1 MASDNNTQ
9 TTIRVP
15 ILMWSALVVDL
26 ERRGQGR
33 RESGAFVLGR
43 RKNGSSKATSYLC
56 YDDLDPAS
64 LTGGVDFHA
73 SGYAALW
80 THCRR
85 HQLEVLFDVHTHP
98 GADVR
103 QSEIDRTHPMIPQV
117 DHLAVILPRFG
128 KCSRWSLNET
138 GIYAYQGNYQWQTFG
153 PGKNQCRIRLSL
165 W

>member
-1 MASDNNTQ
+1 MASDNNAQ
-9 TTIRVP
+9 ATIRMP
-15 ILMWSALVVDL
+15 ILLWAALVSDL

-43 RKNGSSKATSYLC
+43 RKNSYIKATSYLC
-56 YDDLDPAS
+56 YDDLDPTS

-80 THCRR
+80 EHCRN
-85 HQLEVLFDVHTHP
+85 HQLDVLFDVHTHP
-98 GADVR
+98 GDDVR
-103 QSEIDRTHPMIPQV
+103 QSEIDRAHPMIPQV

-128 KCSRWSLNET
+128 KSSRWSLGEA
-138 GIYAYQGNYQWQTFG
+138 GMYAYQGNFRWQTLG
-153 PGKNQCRIRLSL
+153 PGKNQRRIRLLL